1 MRVGVGGDGSARV
14 KTRQSG
20 EGKSARRNHEREHTG
35 GRSGATP
42 IRRRRREANDRDR
55 RTRGLNV
62 RQGRRMAPCREDY
75 IARTAREAPKGD
87 RSPTRAYRPVG
98 DTRRSPTGLRALV
111 RGCLHGEARDAPWVG
126 ALRCARAS
134 PCRWRGRGRRGRR
147 CIPSPSPSP
156 SASSPASSSCRA
168 TRPPASDRWACNPPS
183 PFRGHSYYSR
193 TVSHVQGW
201 LDRTCAECVARV
213 ESWSLREFL
222 SD

>member
-111 RGCLHGEARDAPWVG
+111 RGCLHGEA
-126 ALRCARAS
+126 LRCPVGWCSALCACLTLSMAS
-134 PCRWRGRGRRGRR
+134 PR
-147 CIPSPSPSP
+147 P
-156 SASSPASSSCRA
+156 
-168 TRPPASDRWACNPPS
+168 TRTTMHPIALTFPFSFLTRFIFVPRDPPA
-183 PFRGHSYYSR
+183 
-193 TVSHVQGW
+193 
-201 LDRTCAECVARV
+201 RV
-213 ESWSLREFL
+213 G
-222 SD
+222 